1 MNRTRDN
8 NTMHTERR
16 NPCVLK
22 WTVTCRRPVIVDVIQ
37 LRQMIERL
45 YDHDDFE
52 ALVTIF
58 SEAEGGRRT
67 PPHNGIRWDF
77 AYAEDDL
84 ADGIYSIWPD
94 FYAREDSQELTKTP
108 LPIGTPLLGRFV
120 ILNPE
125 LRITIHQLRIKPGI
139 KFYCHEGGRRVARG
153 VVTNVTGLHSF
164 TPSD

>member
-1 MNRTRDN
+1 
-8 NTMHTERR
+8 
-16 NPCVLK
+16 
-22 WTVTCRRPVIVDVIQ
+22 
-37 LRQMIERL
+37 MIERL
-45 YDHDDFE
+45 YGHDDFE

-108 LPIGTPLLGRFV
+108 LPIGTPLFGRFV

-164 TPSD
+164 TPPD